1 MQDFERH
8 GVALV
13 SVTQSIDSSG
23 PEGRLTLNLLTSF
36 AQFEREIAGA
46 RGREKRA
53 ASRLQGVWQ
62 GGAPP
67 LGYGLSQQRLVVEP
81 VEAKKVRNIFE
92 RFLQQPS
99 VTALI
104 QELSEQGVKTKAWH
118 TKAGLLRGGR
128 TFD

>member
-1 MQDFERH
+1 M
-8 GVALV
+8 
-13 SVTQSIDSSG
+13 
-23 PEGRLTLNLLTSF
+23 TLNLLTSF
-36 AQFEREIAGA
+36 AQFEREIVGA

-53 ASRLQGVWQ
+53 ASRRQGVWQ

-67 LGYGLSQQRLVVEP
+67 MGYGLAQQRLVVEP

-99 VTALI
+99 VPALI
-104 QELSEQGVKTKAWH
+104 QELSEQGVKTKDWH